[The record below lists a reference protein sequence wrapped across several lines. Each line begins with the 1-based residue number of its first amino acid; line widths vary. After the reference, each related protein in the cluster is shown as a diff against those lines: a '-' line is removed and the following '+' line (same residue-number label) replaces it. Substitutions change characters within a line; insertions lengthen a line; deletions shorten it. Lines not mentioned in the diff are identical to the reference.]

1 MCLPTRPLRHL
12 FENQLPQQFQKRRR
26 ASPVG
31 LFCTGWRLNGD
42 LWRPCI
48 FAALALLMMARISSS
63 HLVGIVFPLGRSRRV
78 PTQDTQESSLA
89 TATAQRLFAPHHCGL
104 DGACL
109 SRALLG
115 RGAETARRVAPP
127 LLGRHTS
134 LPVLSTPN
142 LPRVSSVDGGGAA
155 SKRTEREVRLPLADA
170 DAARR
175 LASGR
180 RGAEVARRWPCGELW
195 RCCSRPCSSFR
206 VERVSSKLDC
216 PAVRFTRAFA
226 FMRMTSARDGAPPS
240 CDSLCRITF
249 DR

>member
-109 SRALLG
+109 SRAVLG

-180 RGAEVARRWPCGELW
+180 RGAEVARRWPSGELW
-195 RCCSRPCSSFR
+195 RCCSRPWSSFR